1 MNDKL
6 FCSGVRLLPTMI
18 RAFISVNLKPEIK
31 HNIGEVERDFAMEGV
46 KLVEP
51 RLVHITL
58 KFLSYVEEGRVEEI
72 EAALKKVTV
81 KPFLAEFKSLGGFP
95 NPRSPRVIWIGAEG
109 DFVELNRQVEELMEK
124 IGFERE
130 GRFEPHVTI
139 GRVKFP
145 TPEQKQKLPALF
157 EKYKDFNAGGML
169 VDSICLM
176 KSTLSPKGP
185 TYEVLK
191 EIKLAR

>member
-1 MNDKL
+1 
-6 FCSGVRLLPTMI
+6 MI
-18 RAFISVNLKPEIK
+18 RAFISVNLTPEIRNK
-31 HNIGEVERDFAMEGV
+31 IGEAERDFAMKGV

-51 RLVHITL
+51 GLVHITL
-58 KFLSYVEEGRVEEI
+58 KFLGYIEESRVGEV

-81 KPFLAEFKSLGGFP
+81 KPFPAEFKSLGGFP
-95 NPRSPRVIWIGAEG
+95 NPRSPRVIWVGAKG
-109 DFVELNRQVEELMEK
+109 DFAELNRQVEELMEEV
-124 IGFERE
+124 GFERE

-145 TPEQKQKLPALF
+145 TPEQKQRLPELF
-157 EKYKDFNAGGML
+157 EKYGDFNAGGML
-169 VDSICLM
+169 VDSIYVM

>member
-1 MNDKL
+1 
-6 FCSGVRLLPTMI
+6 MI
-18 RAFISVNLKPEIK
+18 RAFISVNLTPEIRAR
-31 HNIGEVERDFAMEGV
+31 IGEAERDFAMNGV

-51 RLVHITL
+51 GLVHVTL
-58 KFLSYVEEGRVEEI
+58 KFLGYVDEGKVGDI

-81 KPFLAEFKSLGGFP
+81 KPFQARFRSLGGFP
-95 NPRSPRVIWIGAEG
+95 SPRSPRVIWIGAEG
-109 DFVELNRQVEELMEK
+109 DFAALNEQVEGLMEK
-124 IGFERE
+124 AGFPRE
-130 GRFEPHVTI
+130 GRFQPHVTI

-157 EKYKDFNAGGML
+157 EKYKSYDAGRML
-169 VDSICLM
+169 VDTIYIM

>member
-1 MNDKL
+1 
-6 FCSGVRLLPTMI
+6 MI
-18 RAFISVNLKPEIK
+18 RAFISVNLTPEIRDR
-31 HNIGEVERDFAMEGV
+31 IGEAERDFAMKGV

-51 RLVHITL
+51 GLVHITL
-58 KFLSYVEEGRVEEI
+58 KFLGYIDEGKVDEI

-81 KPFLAEFKSLGGFP
+81 KPFEARFRSLGGFP
-95 NPRSPRVIWIGAEG
+95 NPRNPRVIWIGAEG
-109 DFVELNRQVEELMEK
+109 GFEELNRQVEGLMEK
-124 IGFERE
+124 AGFPRE
-130 GRFEPHVTI
+130 GRFQPHATI

-145 TPEQKQKLPALF
+145 APEQKQRLPALF
-157 EKYKDFNAGGML
+157 EKYRGYDAGGML
-169 VDSICLM
+169 VDTIYIM

>member
-1 MNDKL
+1 VNDKL
-6 FCSGVRLLPTMI
+6 FCPGVRLLPTMI
-18 RAFISVNLKPEIK
+18 RAFISVNLKQEIRHK
-31 HNIGEVERDFAMEGV
+31 IGEAERDFAMEGV

-51 RLVHITL
+51 GLVHVTL
-58 KFLSYVEEGRVEEI
+58 KFLGYIEEDRVGEI
-72 EAALKKVTV
+72 EAALKNVKV

-95 NPRSPRVIWIGAEG
+95 NTRSPRVIWIGAEG
-109 DFVELNRQVEELMEK
+109 DFIELNRQVEGLMEK

-169 VDSICLM
+169 VDSIYLM

-185 TYEVLK
+185 TYDVLK
-191 EIKLAR
+191 EIKLAG

>member
-6 FCSGVRLLPTMI
+6 FCPGVRLIPTMI
-18 RAFISVNLKPEIK
+18 RAFISVNLKPEIRHK
-31 HNIGEVERDFAMEGV
+31 IGEVERDLAMEGV
-46 KLVEP
+46 RLVEP
-51 RLVHITL
+51 ELVHVTL
-58 KFLSYVEEGRVEEI
+58 KFLGYVDENRVGNI
-72 EAALKKVTV
+72 ETALKKVTV

-95 NPRSPRVIWIGAEG
+95 NPRSPRVIWIGSEG
-109 DFVELNRQVEELMEK
+109 DFAELNRQVEELMEK
-124 IGFERE
+124 VGFERE

-145 TPEQKQKLPALF
+145 TPEQKQRLPALF
-157 EKYKDFNAGGML
+157 EKYKDYDAGGML
-169 VDSICLM
+169 VDSIYLM

-185 TYEVLK
+185 IYEVLK

>member
-1 MNDKL
+1 
-6 FCSGVRLLPTMI
+6 MI
-18 RAFISVNLKPEIK
+18 RAFISVNLAPEIK
-31 HNIGEVERDFAMEGV
+31 NKIGEAEGDFAMRGV

-51 RLVHITL
+51 GLVHVTL
-58 KFLSYVEEGRVEEI
+58 KFLGYIDEGKVDEI

-81 KPFLAEFKSLGGFP
+81 KPFTAEFKSLGGFP
-95 NPRSPRVIWIGAEG
+95 NPRNPRVIWIGAEG
-109 DFVELNRQVEELMEK
+109 DFVELYRQVEGLMENV
-124 IGFERE
+124 GFARE
-130 GRFEPHVTI
+130 GRFQSHVTI

-145 TPEQKQKLPALF
+145 APEQKQRLPELF

-169 VDSICLM
+169 VDSIYLM